1 MIALLQQLGITIGD
15 VFLAGVA
22 VGVLWTGRNRRHAGE
37 RVGKVED
44 EVSEIRGLLKALTG
58 NAERPRE

>member
-1 MIALLQQLGITIGD
+1 MIAVLQQLGITLGD
-15 VFLAGVA
+15 VFMAGVA

-44 EVSEIRGLLKALTG
+44 DVAEIRGLLKALTG
-58 NAERPRE
+58 NGEQRK